1 MANPFGDEKQITNP
15 FGDAKQ
21 VANPFGDEKQAPQVN
36 LLSAEGL
43 SSIGKTIIPSVKQG
57 LLGLKL
63 RRQENPEEDFV
74 NRPIVKVPGVDRQVG
89 ATPEEIEQTRQEI
102 VGTQKEIQDATP
114 ANQSYPLKIARGAT
128 QSIAQNAPG
137 IIAAVASR
145 NPAPAVLSGTV
156 QSVGQTYAENRTPN
170 PVGDMPADVDTAK
183 LNSSIHG
190 AIEGSMEFLPIGGLI
205 KDLGKETFA
214 KTAARFLLKE
224 EATEI
229 PTTILQKISD
239 RALIN
244 PDQPMRAFLEEMGSE
259 VLDTAVTTPFAAGGT
274 VAIASSQQ
282 KLQDSFAAR
291 KEAKKAQE
299 LGDLKNEAMADLEKS
314 IAQATAGVPVEDA
327 VAAETELPKFDHIP
341 DRPLTEEEE
350 KLAATIEK
358 NRATGTDAVPADP
371 AAQADIADLD
381 SLLTDPV
388 YKQPEDFAGEIDAQI
403 QNDMDRG
410 MSREVAERRARES
423 FPNQLAPSQRPIAW
437 SSNPEQIGLSL
448 SQARVAPDSVVLL
461 GGNEE
466 QFSPAYTEAL
476 GTTIKQWADRWMPKG
491 SRIVL
496 NLGGLKGEAVGGY
509 QQSQTGIHII
519 TPREMV
525 RSERAENATKD
536 GVMLGRLPGTGY
548 NTFTQ
553 QQTFGALTHEF
564 GHALVMASFAQSMP
578 QQYQNVISAL
588 DNGALYT
595 EQQLAEM
602 PAAEAAVVRDYQT
615 LKTAVLSGR
624 MSAEQLVEKWL
635 GTWKLGKDLMKQQDR
650 SLYSHAKEVL
660 RREGKRTGDSSLSS
674 TPLNQIPAIKLIH
687 AMGRD
692 NNVSEEQSNAAAE
705 AYYLQFN
712 EYMAEQ
718 FSRYAHANRIDQ
730 GTLLGTYFAKALQSL
745 REFFKMLK
753 TTKGVSGER
762 IVKPGVSFQEWVDGL
777 HETKAQR
784 MAVKEKKK
792 RAPSKRKPK
801 EKAEKPKTTSEEL
814 VKEVISEVKAQEEL
828 SQEEAINSL
837 EALAEDPEAKA
848 RMRELVKAAIP
859 DEKSSHRR
867 ELIQMVNRG
876 QLLDVAYEL
885 EELNKSQVKKD
896 VDPSLQEALDSIGEG
911 RQATLWQRAISFVK
925 DKAQVLLQMQ
935 QIAHTTDDPGVYS
948 FVRLQNELM
957 AMKNNMLKKGTDV
970 AKQWEDLSKRDAE
983 LVEKVLLDEW
993 QSGGHMTL
1001 LEQDPVTKKWTH
1013 KAGIAFQ
1020 QYLKE
1025 RGIDG
1030 TTPEGTKLA
1039 QLILDIK
1046 NSILEHI
1053 QIIEN
1058 SSIALIEMRYARNK
1072 LMVQKRSF
1080 EVREL
1085 ARQWRQTPFVPQ
1097 SHYGNFIVKVYG
1109 QNEEGKRDVI
1119 WLGHFESAAEQ
1130 DAAIRKLQ
1138 KSGVRKEDVRWSKID
1153 DRVGP
1158 QLILPKDFI
1167 ETLADT
1173 GEFTGEQ
1180 LEAIGDAMVPLRK
1193 EKAFARL
1200 ERDAS
1205 RIAGASQDILRNY
1218 ANWIEDSANFTS
1230 KLNYGW
1236 RMSRA
1241 RAWTRSEMNDLKRSG
1256 DVAGAREKQ
1265 RVLDTMTKTQ
1275 DFIMHPMEEWFQ
1287 TRSTIALTYLMYAP
1301 KTALMNATGLFQ
1313 TWAAVTADYG
1323 EFRGNALMAGAMK
1336 DLVAGSLTA
1345 DEHWAK
1351 NKALEDGLIDQG
1363 FGYFMSGLANAGN
1376 LARRVRPTLAGK
1388 AARAFVDLG
1397 MFPFKAVE
1405 TGNRNITL
1413 MAIYRAERQRNLA
1426 QGKTIEEARE
1436 TAYEAASRKTR
1447 LLQNDYA
1454 SGNRPEILR
1463 GKKSL
1468 FMIFLSYPQYMLW
1481 IMSGGYERGIR
1492 QEARNRGE
1500 TPRSAFGGMT
1510 MRMWLIFLAMS
1521 GAEGVPFGEAIV
1533 ELLQKMWSKFGTG
1546 ENVRVE
1552 GHRFLKETVGIESM
1566 YWRKVIQR
1574 GFLHDV
1580 LGTDLSGSYSLGK
1593 PLPGLGL
1600 INPHAD
1606 NWKEFVGEAFE
1617 ELSGPFGGVVKG
1629 GVGLGMSDNLDAKE
1643 LGKNLPGAAGSIAR
1657 AVSANQSGLKT
1668 SRGERILRDEN
1679 GNLRE
1684 PTALEVLAL
1693 GTGFRLSEVA
1703 QFQELEALK
1712 RQQAEYWNGR
1722 RLGLK
1727 KSYLKAFEDR
1737 DPIVREDVNKAVAE
1751 YNAEIPHPALRLTT
1765 KELREYTR
1773 NSARSVRRL
1782 EQDRDPRRVR
1792 GLNRDIAQVLSE

>member
-1 MANPFGDEKQITNP
+1 MANPFGDVEQS
-15 FGDAKQ
+15 
-21 VANPFGDEKQAPQVN
+21 ANPFGDSEQSGNPFGDSEQAPKTN
-36 LLSAEGL
+36 LLSSEGV
-43 SSIGKTIIPSVKQG
+43 SSIGKSIGPSVQRG

-63 RRQENPEEDFV
+63 FRQENPDPVMSAPIGNLPV
-74 NRPIVKVPGVDRQVG
+74 NPLFAK
-89 ATPEEIEQTRQEI
+89 ASPEEIAQ
-102 VGTQKEIQDATP
+102 TQKELQDNKAALKAVTP
-114 ANQSYPLKIARGAT
+114 ENPSLPLKIATGAT
-128 QSIAQNAPG
+128 QSIAQNLPG
-137 IIAAVASR
+137 LVTAVATR
-145 NPAPAVLSGTV
+145 RPEAALVPAMGMTKG
-156 QSVGQTYAENRTPN
+156 QSFAEDRTPN
-170 PVGDMPADVDTAK
+170 PMGDIPVSLENATKNANIKAGVEGVLEAIPTVG
-183 LNSSIHG
+183 L
-190 AIEGSMEFLPIGGLI
+190 L
-205 KDLGKETFA
+205 KDLGKDTLA
-214 KTAARFLLKE
+214 KTAGKFIARE
-224 EATEI
+224 ELTEI
-229 PTTILQKISD
+229 PTTILQKTSD
-239 RALIN
+239 QVYAH
-244 PDQPMRAFLEEMGSE
+244 PDKPIPEFLSELGSD
-259 VLDTAVTTPFAAGGT
+259 VVDTALTTPFAAGGT
-274 VAIASSQQ
+274 VAIAGSQQ
-282 KLQDSFAAR
+282 KIQDSFASR
-291 KEAKKAQE
+291 KEAKRQ
-299 LGDLKNEAMADLEKS
+299 ADLEQFKADAMTDLQTS
-314 IAQATAGVPVEDA
+314 LTQAAAGVPVEDI
-327 VAAETELPKFDHIP
+327 VAAETELPHQHIP
-341 DRPLTEEEE
+341 DKPLTEEEE
-350 KLAATIEK
+350 KLAAQIEK
-358 NRATGTDAVPADP
+358 NRATGTDAIPADP
-371 AAQADIADLD
+371 VAQADILDLD
-381 SLLTDPV
+381 SILTDPV
-388 YKQPEDFAGEIDAQI
+388 YKQPEDFANEIETQI
-403 QNDMDRG
+403 QHDMDRG

-423 FPNQLAPSQRPIAW
+423 HPNQLAPSQRPIAW

-461 GGNEE
+461 GGNED

-476 GTTIKQWADRWMPKG
+476 GTTIKQWSERWMPQG

-519 TPREMV
+519 TPRELV

-548 NTFTQ
+548 NSFTQ

-578 QQYQNVISAL
+578 QQHQNVISSL
-588 DNGALYT
+588 DNGLLYT
-595 EQQLAEM
+595 EQQLLEM
-602 PAAEAAVVRDYQT
+602 PVAEAAVIRDYQT
-615 LKTAVLSGR
+615 MKAAVLSGK

-635 GTWKLGKDLMKQQDR
+635 GTWKLGKDLMKQQER

-660 RREGKRTGDSSLSS
+660 RREGKRTGDSKLSS
-674 TPLNQIPAIKLIH
+674 TPLNQVPALTLIH
-687 AMGRD
+687 AMGR
-692 NNVSEEQSNAAAE
+692 NANVSEAESNTAAE

-753 TTKGVSGER
+753 TTKGVSGATV
-762 IVKPGVSFQEWVDGL
+762 IKPGVSFQQWVDGL
-777 HETKAQR
+777 HEAKAAR
-784 MAVKEKKK
+784 TAVKEVKKKAPRKKAVKEK
-792 RAPSKRKPK
+792 APKPK
-801 EKAEKPKTTSEEL
+801 ATSEEL
-814 VKEVISEVKAQEEL
+814 VKEVVSEVKAQEEL

-837 EALAEDPEAKA
+837 EALSEDPEAKA

-859 DEKSSHRR
+859 DEKSNYRR

-885 EELNKSQVKKD
+885 EDLNKSKPKLD
-896 VDPSLQEALDSIGEG
+896 IDPSLQETLDSIGEG
-911 RQATLWQRAISFVK
+911 RQATLWQRALDFAR

-935 QIAHTTDDPGVYS
+935 QISHTADDPGVQS
-948 FVRLQNELM
+948 FTMLQNQLM
-957 AMKNNMLKKGTDV
+957 AMKNNMLKKGTDI
-970 AKQWEDLSKRDAE
+970 AKKWEDLSRRDAE

-993 QSGGHMTL
+993 HSGGHMTL
-1001 LEQDPVTKKWTH
+1001 LEQDPVTGKWQH
-1013 KAGIAFQ
+1013 KPGIAFQ
-1020 QYLKE
+1020 QYLKD

-1039 QLILDIK
+1039 QLILEIK

-1058 SSIALIEMRYARNK
+1058 TSIAVVEMRYGRNK

-1080 EVREL
+1080 EIREL
-1085 ARQWRQTPFVPQ
+1085 ARQWRKTPFVPQ
-1097 SHYGNFIVKVYG
+1097 SHYGNFVVKVYDK
-1109 QNEEGKRDVI
+1109 NEEGKRELV

-1138 KSGVRKEDVRWSKID
+1138 KSGVGKDNIRWNKIEDK
-1153 DRVGP
+1153 VGP

-1167 ETLADT
+1167 ETLSDT

-1180 LEAIGDAMVPLRK
+1180 LEAIGDAMLPLRK
-1193 EKAFARL
+1193 EKAFSRL

-1230 KLNYGW
+1230 KMNYGW

-1241 RAWTRSEMNDLKRSG
+1241 RAWTRSEMNELKRNG

-1275 DFIMHPMEEWFQ
+1275 QFIMHPMEEWFQ
-1287 TRSTIALTYLMYAP
+1287 TRSVIALTYLMYAP

-1313 TWAAVTADYG
+1313 TWAAMTADYG
-1323 EFRGNALMAGAMK
+1323 ELRGNALMAGSMK
-1336 DLVAGSLTA
+1336 DLVSGQLTA

-1376 LARRVRPTLAGK
+1376 LARRIRPTLAGK

-1405 TGNRNITL
+1405 TGNRNVTL
-1413 MAIYRAERQRNLA
+1413 LSIYRAERQRFLA
-1426 QGKTIEEARE
+1426 QGKTLEDARAS
-1436 TAYEAASRKTR
+1436 AYEAASRKTR

-1546 ENVRVE
+1546 ENVRV
-1552 GHRFLKETVGIESM
+1552 
-1566 YWRKVIQR
+1566 
-1574 GFLHDV
+1574 
-1580 LGTDLSGSYSLGK
+1580 
-1593 PLPGLGL
+1593 
-1600 INPHAD
+1600 
-1606 NWKEFVGEAFE
+1606 
-1617 ELSGPFGGVVKG
+1617 
-1629 GVGLGMSDNLDAKE
+1629 
-1643 LGKNLPGAAGSIAR
+1643 
-1657 AVSANQSGLKT
+1657 
-1668 SRGERILRDEN
+1668 
-1679 GNLRE
+1679 
-1684 PTALEVLAL
+1684 
-1693 GTGFRLSEVA
+1693 
-1703 QFQELEALK
+1703 
-1712 RQQAEYWNGR
+1712 
-1722 RLGLK
+1722 
-1727 KSYLKAFEDR
+1727 
-1737 DPIVREDVNKAVAE
+1737 
-1751 YNAEIPHPALRLTT
+1751 
-1765 KELREYTR
+1765 
-1773 NSARSVRRL
+1773 
-1782 EQDRDPRRVR
+1782 
-1792 GLNRDIAQVLSE
+1792 